1 MYVTYVSELKC
12 NYLPLT
18 EDTESMSDRSA
29 PWMPSCLFMRL
40 KSTNISL
47 KIRKSERDNEKRAA
61 AEMGIGYRRGS
72 TAARRCHRPEA
83 PAAQTTAAGISPCKN
98 HGISA
103 KIISWNIHLKT
114 KRHSQFIQVLHNCNF
129 YDSTICHQDAEDGG
143 GQWSGPHVRMQL
155 HNCPLPSI
163 QFIVHWE
170 LRSTPACSDHPP
182 SPHGSVSDVA
192 LVVATLAPAMP
203 RSRLPIL
210 RVCSMKDQTMRI
222 CKNILTNKITFTQE
236 KSIMN
241 ILF

>member
-47 KIRKSERDNEKRAA
+47 KIRKSERDNEARAA

-72 TAARRCHRPEA
+72 TAARRCHRPA
-83 PAAQTTAAGISPCKN
+83 SPAAQTTAAGISPCKN
-98 HGISA
+98 HGTSA

-129 YDSTICHQDAEDGG
+129 YDSTICHQDAEDGS
-143 GQWSGPHVRMQL
+143 GQCSGPHVRMQL

-163 QFIVHWE
+163 QNYAAPRPALTTLPPHMDLYQMLLLLLLLQLQQCQDPDYPYWE
-170 LRSTPACSDHPP
+170 FAQWKIRQGRPAK
-182 SPHGSVSDVA
+182 
-192 LVVATLAPAMP
+192 
-203 RSRLPIL
+203 IFW
-210 RVCSMKDQTMRI
+210 QT
-222 CKNILTNKITFTQE
+222 K
-236 KSIMN
+236 
-241 ILF
+241 